1 VKVKASAETFKT
13 SEISIES
20 VFRGRDGI
28 TLPFNS
34 PHPDIPVFDVK
45 TLPPDEMAREKLE
58 AVMSRNKARDLF
70 DLYILLKNYD
80 VTLKCGNP
88 SELEKKIDEKK
99 EDWDTLALFVTRKLP
114 LSPMLK
120 NL

>member
-1 VKVKASAETFKT
+1 MKVKASAETFKT

-70 DLYILLKNYD
+70 DLYILLKNY
-80 VTLKCGNP
+80 
-88 SELEKKIDEKK
+88 
-99 EDWDTLALFVTRKLP
+99 
-114 LSPMLK
+114 
-120 NL
+120 